1 MTNSLPFGTLLGRV
15 IHFVSMVLTGI
26 CLWSRFYLTLV
37 VLFIALT
44 HIPEMELISTL
55 CMYDSL
61 IIMVLIRLM
70 IHLSSLL
77 PSGVLIL
84 SAPERIRTSKSDM
97 PLQPSQVFNMSE
109 YRL

>member
-44 HIPEMELISTL
+44 HIPEMELIPTL
-55 CMYDSL
+55 C
-61 IIMVLIRLM
+61 
-70 IHLSSLL
+70 IHSSSLL